1 MVWYEMSPISFQY
14 KYLCDSID
22 CGSMTSD
29 YGRKPTDHMDGCDDD
44 DGDED
49 DEDES
54 EKYPGAAEVTKTN
67 WRCVRD

>member
-1 MVWYEMSPISFQY
+1 MSPISFQY

-49 DEDES
+49 DEVLRGEHVLHS
-54 EKYPGAAEVTKTN
+54 HEGLVM
-67 WRCVRD
+67 RS